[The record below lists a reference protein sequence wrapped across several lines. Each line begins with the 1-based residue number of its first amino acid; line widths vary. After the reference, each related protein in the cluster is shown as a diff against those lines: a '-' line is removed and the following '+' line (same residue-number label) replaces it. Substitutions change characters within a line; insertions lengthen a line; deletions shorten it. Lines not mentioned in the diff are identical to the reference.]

1 MEQPAQT
8 PNIPS
13 GYTEVAKVPETLH
26 IGPDQL
32 PWASEQQELQMS
44 LCKLQGGAE
53 FLLASA
59 LKSHDD
65 LTEAAN
71 SMSKQQSENC
81 NNMFY
86 SRVAGFIQNGN
97 AASNVDT
104 FPDAR
109 TDFPIRVLRNK
120 GGQRVYFG
128 VMRDE
133 ASGRT
138 IILKLGACDKNKQA
152 QVTNVLTS
160 TSDRNHRR
168 KTTK

>member
-13 GYTEVAKVPETLH
+13 GYTEVAKVSETLR
-26 IGPDQL
+26 IGPEQL
-32 PWASEQQELQMS
+32 PWASEQQDLQMS

-59 LKSHDD
+59 LKSHDALAD
-65 LTEAAN
+65 AAN
-71 SMSKQQSENC
+71 AMTKQQSETC

-86 SRVAGFIQNGN
+86 SRVAGFVQNGH
-97 AASNVDT
+97 SSPLVDT

-109 TDFPIRVLRNK
+109 TGFPIRVLRNK
-120 GGQRVYFG
+120 SGQRVYFG
-128 VMRDE
+128 VMKDE

-138 IILKLGACDKNKQA
+138 IILKLGACDKNKQE
-152 QVTNVLTS
+152 QVTGVLTS
-160 TSDRNHRR
+160 TSSRNHMR